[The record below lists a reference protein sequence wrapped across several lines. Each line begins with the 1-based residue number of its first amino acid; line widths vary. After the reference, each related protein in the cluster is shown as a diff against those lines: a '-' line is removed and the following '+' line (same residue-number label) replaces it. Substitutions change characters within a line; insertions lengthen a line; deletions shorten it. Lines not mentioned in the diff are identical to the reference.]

1 VTAYCRQVYAIF
13 AKDMLLE
20 MRTRDAVTAMVIFA
34 LLVLVTFNFT
44 LDLRP
49 ELMSAVGHGVLW
61 VSIVFAG
68 TLGLGRA
75 FAVEREG
82 ATLEGLLMAPV
93 DRSAVYLAKVLSS
106 LISMCVVEAV
116 GVVAFVAL
124 FNAPIDAPRLLGAL
138 LLGTIGLGA
147 VGTLLAGI
155 AANTRA
161 REVMLPLL
169 LFPIIVPLLIGVVE
183 SSGTA
188 LDSAAGPGAPWLS
201 LLAAFDLVYL
211 AVGAAAFDYVLEE

>member
-1 VTAYCRQVYAIF
+1 MIPFTRQVYAVF
-13 AKDMLLE
+13 AKDVVLE
-20 MRTRDAVTAMVIFA
+20 LRTRDALGAMVVFA

-49 ELMSAVGHGVLW
+49 ELLATVGHGVLW

-75 FAVEREG
+75 FAVEREEG
-82 ATLEGLLMAPV
+82 TLEGMLMAPL
-93 DRSAVYLAKVLSS
+93 DRSALYLAKVLSS
-106 LISMCVVEAV
+106 LIFMGIVEAV

-124 FNAPIDAPRLLGAL
+124 FDARVDPGRLLGAL
-138 LLGTIGLGA
+138 SLGTIGLGA
-147 VGTLLAGI
+147 VGTLLSGI

-183 SSGTA
+183 SSGAA
-188 LDSAAGPGAPWLS
+188 LDLSTEQGAPWLS
-201 LLAAFDLVYL
+201 LLATFDLVYL
-211 AVGAAAFDYVLEE
+211 ALGVVAFDYVLEE

>member
-1 VTAYCRQVYAIF
+1 MIPFTRQVYAVF
-13 AKDMLLE
+13 AKDVVLE
-20 MRTRDAVTAMVIFA
+20 LRTRDALGAMVVFA

-49 ELMSAVGHGVLW
+49 ELLAAVGHGVLW

-75 FAVEREG
+75 FAVEREEG
-82 ATLEGLLMAPV
+82 TLEGMLMAPL
-93 DRSAVYLAKVLSS
+93 DRSALYLAKVLSS
-106 LISMCVVEAV
+106 LIFMGIVEVV

-124 FNAPIDAPRLLGAL
+124 FDARVDPGRLLGAL
-138 LLGTIGLGA
+138 SLGTIGLGA
-147 VGTLLAGI
+147 VGTLLSGI

-183 SSGTA
+183 SSGAA
-188 LDSAAGPGAPWLS
+188 LDLSTEQGAPWLS
-201 LLAAFDLVYL
+201 LLATFDLVYL
-211 AVGAAAFDYVLEE
+211 ALGAVAFDVVLEE

>member
-1 VTAYCRQVYAIF
+1 MTSFTRQVYAVF
-13 AKDMLLE
+13 AKDVVLE
-20 MRTRDAVTAMVIFA
+20 LRTRDALGAMVVFA

-49 ELMSAVGHGVLW
+49 ELLAAVGHGVLW

-82 ATLEGLLMAPV
+82 GTLEGLLMAPL
-93 DRSAVYLAKVLSS
+93 DRSALYLAKVLSS
-106 LISMCVVEAV
+106 LIFMGVVEAV

-124 FNAPIDAPRLLGAL
+124 FDARVDAGRLLGAL
-138 LLGTIGLGA
+138 SLGTVGLGA
-147 VGTLLAGI
+147 VGTLLSGI

-183 SSGTA
+183 SSGAA
-188 LDSAAGPGAPWLS
+188 LDPLTGQGAPWLS

-211 AVGAAAFDYVLEE
+211 ALGAVAFDYILEE